1 MPWVFMSVLVLLC
14 LAALLAPVL
23 SPHDYTK
30 PDVFNSRVPPAWE
43 EGGTWDY
50 PLGTDNAGRDV
61 LSRLLWGAR
70 TSLSITIAS
79 LAVALLVGATVGLLA
94 AYFGSWVDA
103 VLMRLVDAILAVP
116 TVLVALLALAIFGSS
131 KVILVGVIA
140 FVVWAPI
147 ARVARA
153 DALTVMAKPFVLS
166 ARALGASPMRIILV
180 HLLPNIVGSLTVVV
194 SLLAG
199 GVILLEASL
208 SFLGLGVPPPEAS
221 WGGMLA
227 EGRRFM
233 RVNHWLVTIPGIAIF
248 LTVLSVNRIGDW
260 LRDWADPHSA
270 QNR

>member
-180 HLLPNIVGSLTVVV
+180 HLLPNIIGSLTVVV